1 MDDFE
6 RVKTAKEEVT
16 TDVVEPAREPELEV
30 ELEDVTEFLQAH
42 DKTSRNEEVPLMD
55 EQRKGFL
62 GWNLLLVKMLWRLLK
77 LQQRI

>member
-1 MDDFE
+1 M
-6 RVKTAKEEVT
+6 
-16 TDVVEPAREPELEV
+16 VEPAREPELEV

-62 GWNLLLVKMLWRLLK
+62 GWNLLLVKML
-77 LQQRI
+77 

>member
-30 ELEDVTEFLQAH
+30 ELEDVWST
-42 DKTSRNEEVPLMD
+42 
-55 EQRKGFL
+55 
-62 GWNLLLVKMLWRLLK
+62 LLLLNSHKGENVS
-77 LQQRI
+77 RIFVRT